1 MGKLAFLFPG
11 QASQYPG
18 MGKQL
23 NENFPVAKKLFAEA
37 DAALGFSISD
47 LCFAGTEEEL
57 KQTAITQPAMLAVSV
72 AVFRVIEEKGVA
84 PQYVAGHSL
93 GEYSALVAAG
103 ALDFAEAIKLVHLR
117 GTYMQDAVPAG
128 VGAMAAILGLS
139 PAQVSDICKKSADG
153 QVVSPANL
161 NSPDQ
166 TVISGHAAAVK
177 RAVELASASGAKRA
191 VMLPVSAP
199 FHCSLMMP
207 AQTRLEGD
215 LSKAKFSSLRIPL
228 VTNADADTITAG
240 EEARRALVRQV
251 TLPVRWEES
260 MRLLVEEGV
269 TTFVEVGPGRVLSG
283 LLRQIERSVH
293 CFNVEDEKSL
303 ESTLEKLAH
312 VQAESAEA

>member
-23 NENFPVAKKLFAEA
+23 AEKFPAAKQLFAEA
-37 DAALGFSISD
+37 DAALGFSISQ

-57 KQTAITQPAMLAVSV
+57 KQTASTQPAMLVVSM
-72 AVFRVIEEKGVA
+72 AAFRILGEKGVA
-84 PQYVAGHSL
+84 PEYVAGHSL

-103 ALDFAEAIKLVHLR
+103 ALEFAEAVKLVHRR
-117 GTYMQDAVPAG
+117 GSYMQDAVPAG

-139 PAQVSDICKKSADG
+139 PAQVSDICKKAADG

-207 AQTRLEGD
+207 AQTRLEAD
-215 LSKAKFSSLRIPL
+215 LRNAKFSSLQIPL
-228 VTNADADTITAG
+228 VTNADADTITEG
-240 EEARRALVRQV
+240 EEARRALIRQV

-260 MRLLVEEGV
+260 MRLLMEEGV
-269 TTFVEVGPGRVLSG
+269 TTFIEVGPGRVLSG

-303 ESTLEKLAH
+303 NSSLEKLAH
-312 VQAESAEA
+312 VRAESAEA

>member
-23 NENFPVAKKLFAEA
+23 AEKFPVAKQLFAEA
-37 DAALGFSISD
+37 DAALDFSISQ
-47 LCFAGTEEEL
+47 LCFAGSAEEL
-57 KQTAITQPAMLAVSV
+57 KQTANTQPAMLVVSV
-72 AVFRVIEEKGVA
+72 AVFRILEEKGVT

-103 ALDFAEAIKLVHLR
+103 ALKFGDALKLVRQR
-117 GTYMQDAVPAG
+117 GTYMQEAVPAG

-139 PAQVSDICKKSADG
+139 PAQVSDICKKAADG

-207 AQTRLEGD
+207 AQTRLEAD
-215 LSKAKFSSLRIPL
+215 LRNAPFSRLQFPL
-228 VTNADADTITAG
+228 VTNADADTITEG
-240 EEARRALVRQV
+240 EEARRALIRQV

-260 MRLLVEEGV
+260 MRLLTEEGV
-269 TTFVEVGPGRVLSG
+269 TTFLEVGPGRVLSG

-293 CFNVEDEKSL
+293 CFNVEDDQSL
-303 ESTLEKLAH
+303 HSTLEKLAH
-312 VQAESAEA
+312 VQAETADA